1 MDEVFDSDEPFI
13 YRLNDNGTGP
23 SLLVKVCSERGW
35 RVYQGYSGYE
45 ERWNLW
51 WRTSAFPAACYKTL
65 GDWQFMNHIPK
76 GGSICR
82 KDSLSRL
89 LRCMRRI
96 YGSIY
101 DFSPPCFHLPLEY
114 AKLVSECSRLR
125 RGDDGGASAVWIHK
139 PVAQSQG
146 RGIFLFRSVCE
157 MRCGSA
163 AVAQRYIERPLLI
176 AGYKFDLR
184 LYVCVAGYRPLT
196 AYMYAEGLA
205 RFGTDKY
212 TLSDIH
218 NPYRHLTNS
227 SLNKTGPRYAEC
239 KDRIGSGCK
248 WTLKQVRRALVGRW
262 EATEWLVWQRIRA
275 LVTLTLLAQASG
287 TPPARNCFE
296 FYGFDVLLDD
306 ALKPWLL
313 EVNLS
318 PALAADCEADVA
330 VKRPM
335 LHELFDLL
343 GLPMR
348 HTGLALLQGP
358 LTALQNSGSEDE
370 NGGQRAQR
378 PRAPASALRRGTTW
392 RRRRAMPIHCV
403 TLVPPSVEKDTVT
416 SFKLK
421 DNPPCFHLPLE
432 YAKLVSE
439 CSRLRRGDDGG
450 ASAVW
455 IHKPVAQSQGRG
467 IFLFRSVCEM
477 RCGSAAVAQR
487 YIERPLLIAGYKF
500 DLRLYVCVAGYR
512 PLTAYMY
519 AEGLA
524 RFGTDKYTLSDIHNP
539 YRHLTN
545 SSLNKTGPRYAE
557 CKDRI
562 GSGCKWTL
570 KQVRRALVGRWE
582 ATEWLVWQRI
592 RALVTLTLLAQAS
605 GTPPARNCFEFYG
618 FDVLLDDALKPWLL
632 EVNLSPAL
640 AADCEADVA
649 VKRPMLHELF
659 DLLGLP
665 MRHTGLAL
673 LQGPLTAL
681 QNSGSEDENGGQRA
695 QRPRAPASALR
706 RGTTW
711 RRRRAM
717 PIHCVTLVPP
727 SVEKDTESNEKGK
740 EESSGSSSNSVSS
753 QASPE
758 EPETQITPSPAVPIL
773 DVEAY
778 YKGRIQKLASVAPP
792 SAEVADESW
801 RGGAATAASRRRM
814 INACSWGNGVRWER
828 APGRV
833 GQWVRIYPHTLPN
846 NNEIQIED
854 VRDSVAQVS
863 KFVRAAREVA
873 RENAKDARAPRDA
886 SRDADFEATL
896 RKKMA
901 SGPHFEVWL
910 PPV

>member
-1 MDEVFDSDEPFI
+1 MAELCEVDEPFI
-13 YRLNDNGTGP
+13 YRLNDNGSGP

-35 RVYQGYSGYE
+35 RMYQGYNACIE

-51 WRTSAFPAACYKTL
+51 WRTSAFPAASYKTL

-114 AKLVSECSRLR
+114 AKLVAECSRLR
-125 RGDDGGASAVWIHK
+125 HEQDGSAVWIHK

-146 RGIFLFRSVCE
+146 RGIFLFRSICE

-184 LYVCVAGYRPLT
+184 LYVCVPGYRPLT

-275 LVTLTLLAQASG
+275 LVTLTLLAQATG

-318 PALAADCEADVA
+318 PALAADCEADVT

-348 HTGLALLQGP
+348 HTGLSLLKGP
-358 LTALQNSGSEDE
+358 PATHINSASPD
-370 NGGQRAQR
+370 NCDNTVRTVR
-378 PRAPASALRRGTTW
+378 PRTSVLPVGRPRPL

-403 TLVPPSVEKDTVT
+403 TLQAPS
-416 SFKLK
+416 
-421 DNPPCFHLPLE
+421 
-432 YAKLVSE
+432 
-439 CSRLRRGDDGG
+439 
-450 ASAVW
+450 
-455 IHKPVAQSQGRG
+455 
-467 IFLFRSVCEM
+467 
-477 RCGSAAVAQR
+477 
-487 YIERPLLIAGYKF
+487 
-500 DLRLYVCVAGYR
+500 
-512 PLTAYMY
+512 
-519 AEGLA
+519 
-524 RFGTDKYTLSDIHNP
+524 
-539 YRHLTN
+539 
-545 SSLNKTGPRYAE
+545 
-557 CKDRI
+557 
-562 GSGCKWTL
+562 
-570 KQVRRALVGRWE
+570 
-582 ATEWLVWQRI
+582 
-592 RALVTLTLLAQAS
+592 
-605 GTPPARNCFEFYG
+605 
-618 FDVLLDDALKPWLL
+618 LD
-632 EVNLSPAL
+632 
-640 AADCEADVA
+640 
-649 VKRPMLHELF
+649 
-659 DLLGLP
+659 
-665 MRHTGLAL
+665 
-673 LQGPLTAL
+673 
-681 QNSGSEDENGGQRA
+681 
-695 QRPRAPASALR
+695 
-706 RGTTW
+706 
-711 RRRRAM
+711 
-717 PIHCVTLVPP
+717 
-727 SVEKDTESNEKGK
+727 KDTESNDKGK
-740 EESSGSSSNSVSS
+740 YANSGSPSSTSISSGS
-753 QASPE
+753 PE
-758 EPETQITPSPAVPIL
+758 ESDSQSSPSVATPST
-773 DVEAY
+773 E
-778 YKGRIQKLASVAPP
+778 
-792 SAEVADESW
+792 EESW
-801 RGGAATAASRRRM
+801 RGGHATAASRRRM

-828 APGRV
+828 APARV
-833 GQWVRIYPHTLPN
+833 GQWVRIYPHTLPD
-846 NNEIQIED
+846 NEIQIEE
-854 VRDSVAQVS
+854 VRESVAHVS

-873 RENAKDARAPRDA
+873 REHARDARAPRD
-886 SRDADFEATL
+886 STRDADFEATL
-896 RKKMA
+896 RKKLA
-901 SGPHFEVWL
+901 YGPNFEVWL